1 MFYFSIYQI
10 FSFMYNTAISHSQ
23 THPASRAPFCLL
35 EWKGEKT
42 VLRESRQAF
51 EVAAAQTSGL
61 LNLAFSRQTGLFQCE
76 HPLIDKP
83 KVIAKPA
90 VSSTR
95 L

>member
-1 MFYFSIYQI
+1 M
-10 FSFMYNTAISHSQ
+10 
-23 THPASRAPFCLL
+23 
-35 EWKGEKT
+35 
-42 VLRESRQAF
+42 VLRELHQAF

-61 LNLAFSRQTGLFQCE
+61 LHLVFSHQTGLFQCE

-83 KVIAKPA
+83 MVIAEPA

>member
-1 MFYFSIYQI
+1 M

-23 THPASRAPFCLL
+23 THPASIAFFCLF

-42 VLRESRQAF
+42 VLRELRQAF

-61 LNLAFSRQTGLFQCE
+61 LHLVFSHQTGLFQCE

-83 KVIAKPA
+83 MVIAEPA

>member
-1 MFYFSIYQI
+1 
-10 FSFMYNTAISHSQ
+10 MYNTAISHRQ
-23 THPASRAPFCLL
+23 TRPASRASFCPL

-51 EVAAAQTSGL
+51 EVAVAQTSGL
-61 LNLAFSRQTGLFQCE
+61 LNLVFSRQTGLFQCE

-83 KVIAKPA
+83 MVIAEHP
-90 VSSTR
+90 VSSAR

>member
-1 MFYFSIYQI
+1 
-10 FSFMYNTAISHSQ
+10 MYNTAISHSQ
-23 THPASRAPFCLL
+23 THPASRASFCLL

-61 LNLAFSRQTGLFQCE
+61 LNLVFSRQTGLFQCE

-83 KVIAKPA
+83 MVIAEPT
-90 VSSTR
+90 VSSAR

>member
-1 MFYFSIYQI
+1 
-10 FSFMYNTAISHSQ
+10 MYNTAISHNQ
-23 THPASRAPFCLL
+23 IHPVSRASFCLL
-35 EWKGEKT
+35 EWKEEKK

-61 LNLAFSRQTGLFQCE
+61 LNLVFCRQTGLFQCD

-83 KVIAKPA
+83 MVIAEPA
-90 VSSTR
+90 VSSAR